1 MLNRIINISAGSD
14 FKNSTKP
21 YKSFKFDRANAYHTY
36 DGHDSIAISPAYNFL
51 LKHNWKIKE
60 LTIEGDKLYINFFIS
75 DFEFATTIPLKQINQ
90 LTNIEYTVFKE
101 KEIDDNK
108 YRIAVDFLVNLVN
121 INYSDI
127 EYIYNLAKIEIFF
140 NRLMHL
146 KLNGEL
152 SSSERKVLDGLLEGL
167 GPGIQEEFNAIN
179 NSLFIFI
186 EKYFDFKI
194 TGWNKKVNINDSV
207 FLTKIRPII

>member
-1 MLNRIINISAGSD
+1 MLNRIVNISAGSD
-14 FKNSTKP
+14 FKSATKP
-21 YKSFKFDRANAYHTY
+21 YRGAKYDRAQAYHIY

-60 LTIEGDKLYINFFIS
+60 MNIEDDKLFINFFIT
-75 DFEFATTIPLKQINQ
+75 DFEFITNISLKQINQ
-90 LTNIEYTVFKE
+90 LTNIEYTVIKE
-101 KEIDDNK
+101 KEFEDVLSK
-108 YRIAVDFLVNLVN
+108 IAVDFIVNLSN
-121 INYSDI
+121 INYNEVD
-127 EYIYNLAKIEIFF
+127 YIYNLSKIEIFF

-146 KLNGEL
+146 KLKGEL

-167 GPGIQEEFNAIN
+167 AQGIQDEFNVIN

-194 TGWNKKVNINDSV
+194 SGGNNKININNSV
-207 FLTKIRPII
+207 FLTKIRPVY